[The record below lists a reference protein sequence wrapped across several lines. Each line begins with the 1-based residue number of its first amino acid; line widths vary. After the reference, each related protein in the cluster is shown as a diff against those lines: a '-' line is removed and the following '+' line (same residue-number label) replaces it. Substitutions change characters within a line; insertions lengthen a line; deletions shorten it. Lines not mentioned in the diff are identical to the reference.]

1 MAKESTHTGTHKL
14 LSLFQGFIFNS
25 LYNEVRYHNPKM
37 ETSRYI
43 LFIIIVF
50 TKWTKY
56 RHCDMQI
63 YAPSRHNDYGSTS
76 FPGIDDAIEN
86 AKNLNTAESWHVVQ
100 HEVWRVAR
108 AVKHASLVLDGKL
121 T

>member
-1 MAKESTHTGTHKL
+1 
-14 LSLFQGFIFNS
+14 
-25 LYNEVRYHNPKM
+25 
-37 ETSRYI
+37 
-43 LFIIIVF
+43 
-50 TKWTKY
+50 
-56 RHCDMQI
+56 MQI

-86 AKNLNTAESWHVVQ
+86 AKNLNTVESWHVVQ

-108 AVKHASLVLDGKL
+108 AVKHASLVLNGKL